1 LNAVSCWSSFLGFVQ
16 PASTV
21 AGYEGR
27 SDPQQHGGHV
37 RNADGFDEFYRG
49 TRVRVLQFLYAACG
63 DLGEAQDAAQEAYTR
78 AWQRWG
84 TVGRSA
90 DPEVWIRVVGW
101 RIIANGWRK
110 QRSSRA
116 NSASLW
122 SCTTFST
129 CRSRRSR
136 RRPACPS
143 ARSRPGSP
151 AAAVSLDVVAWIAVV
166 VKAAGEIVSGL
177 A

>member
-1 LNAVSCWSSFLGFVQ
+1 V
-16 PASTV
+16 
-21 AGYEGR
+21 R
-27 SDPQQHGGHV
+27 S
-37 RNADGFDEFYRG
+37 ADGFDEFYRG

-110 QRSSRA
+110 QRGRLVA
-116 NSASLW
+116 Y
-122 SCTTFST
+122 
-129 CRSRRSR
+129 RRHGPPD
-136 RRPACPS
+136 PAPAPGDDTVALMAALKVLPS
-143 ARSRPGSP
+143 EQR
-151 AAAVSLDVVAWIAVV
+151 IAVV
-166 VKAAGEIVSGL
+166 LHHILDLPVEAIATETGVPVGTVKARL
-177 A
+177 ARGRRMLATLIDIDESEANHV